1 MKYIFITGGVCSSL
15 GKGVCAAS
23 IACLLEHAGFRVT
36 LQKLDPYLN
45 IDPGT
50 MSPFQHGE
58 VYVTDDGAET
68 DLDLGTYERFTQ
80 HASFSRINSVST
92 GQIYD
97 AVIRRERA
105 GGYLGKTV
113 QIIPHITDEIK
124 ARIKAAGKG
133 HDILLV
139 EIGGT
144 VGDIESV
151 PFLEAIRQFAFD
163 VGRENA
169 VFIHLTLV
177 PWLSAAGEAKT
188 KPTQHSVKE
197 LMQIGIVPDIL
208 MCRTLHDLSVE
219 MREKLALFCNVDRDG
234 VFAAR
239 NIDTT
244 IYEIPQIYREQGL
257 LSKVLSKLHLEHKDA
272 DLSEWNSRVRRWLE
286 PEHHVTIVIAGKYT
300 ELQDAYKSIY
310 EALMHAGAHH
320 SAKIRILRVDT
331 ELLDGKTPSESV
343 IILDGLEG
351 AHGDFFGQVSGI
363 LIPGGFGSRGV
374 EGMVM
379 MARLAR
385 EKAIPCFGI
394 CLGMQ
399 VMAIDC
405 ARHILGLASANSS
418 EFDPETPHPVISL
431 LEEQKKVMDMG
442 GTMRLGSYDAVIV
455 SGTKMAAAYGNVAVV
470 SERHRHR
477 YEFTSHY
484 RPQFEAAGVLFSAI
498 NPDNDLV
505 EGIELNGHPWYLG
518 VQSHPEFKSRLSEP
532 SPLFAA
538 FVEAAITTRF

>member
-23 IACLLEHAGFRVT
+23 IACLLEHAGFRTT

-50 MSPFQHGE
+50 MSPLQHGE

-80 HASFSRINSVST
+80 HANFSRINSVST

-124 ARIKAAGKG
+124 ARIRAASSGY
-133 HDILLV
+133 DILLV

-151 PFLEAIRQFAFD
+151 PFLEAIRQFAID

-169 VFIHLTLV
+169 IFIHLTLV
-177 PWLSAAGEAKT
+177 PWLAAAGEAKT

-197 LMQIGIVPDIL
+197 LMQLGIVPDIL
-208 MCRTLHDLSVE
+208 MCRTNRDISAE

-244 IYEIPQIYREQGL
+244 IYEIPNIYYKQGL
-257 LSKVLSKLHLEHKDA
+257 LSKVLSKLHLEHKNA
-272 DLSEWNSRVRRWLE
+272 DLSDWDSRVSRWLN
-286 PEHHVTIVIAGKYT
+286 PEKHVTIVLAGKYT
-300 ELQDAYKSIY
+300 KLQDAYKSIY
-310 EALMHAGAHH
+310 EALMHAGAYH
-320 SAKIRILRVDT
+320 ATKIRVLRVDT

-343 IILDGLEG
+343 SILNEFEES
-351 AHGDFFGQVSGI
+351 HGDFFAQISGI
-363 LIPGGFGSRGV
+363 LIPGGFGARGV
-374 EGMVM
+374 EGMIM

-399 VMAIDC
+399 AMVIDC
-405 ARHILGLASANSS
+405 ARHILGLTAANST

-431 LEEQKKVMDMG
+431 LAEQRKTTDMG
-442 GTMRLGSYDAVIV
+442 GTMRLGSYETIIRP
-455 SGTKMAAAYGNVAVV
+455 GTKMAAAYDDVTIVN
-470 SERHRHR
+470 ERHRHR
-477 YEFTSHY
+477 YEFTLRY
-484 RPQFEAAGVLFSAI
+484 RSQFEDAGVLFSATSP
-498 NPDNDLV
+498 NNDLL
-505 EGIELNGHPWYLG
+505 EGIELVGHPWYLG
-518 VQSHPEFKSRLSEP
+518 VQSHPEFKSRLP
-532 SPLFAA
+532 APAPLFTA
-538 FVEAAITTRF
+538 FVKAAITARS

>member
-1 MKYIFITGGVCSSL
+1 
-15 GKGVCAAS
+15 
-23 IACLLEHAGFRVT
+23 
-36 LQKLDPYLN
+36 
-45 IDPGT
+45 
-50 MSPFQHGE
+50 
-58 VYVTDDGAET
+58 
-68 DLDLGTYERFTQ
+68 
-80 HASFSRINSVST
+80 
-92 GQIYD
+92 
-97 AVIRRERA
+97 
-105 GGYLGKTV
+105 
-113 QIIPHITDEIK
+113 
-124 ARIKAAGKG
+124 
-133 HDILLV
+133 
-139 EIGGT
+139 
-144 VGDIESV
+144 
-151 PFLEAIRQFAFD
+151 
-163 VGRENA
+163 
-169 VFIHLTLV
+169 
-177 PWLSAAGEAKT
+177 
-188 KPTQHSVKE
+188 
-197 LMQIGIVPDIL
+197 MQIGIVPDIL

-418 EFDPETPHPVISL
+418 EFDPKTPHPVISL

>member
-208 MCRTLHDLSVE
+208 MCRTLHDLSGE

-320 SAKIRILRVDT
+320 ATKIRFLRVDT

-385 EKAIPCFGI
+385 ERAIPCFGI

-538 FVEAAITTRF
+538 FVEAAITTRL